1 MITSNSYRVTKQTVR
16 YNVTSLKQKMKW
28 GYEMNVSEEKIGKNG
43 HLYGHQ
49 RKNKKKL
56 NSRKSLI

>member
-1 MITSNSYRVTKQTVR
+1 MITSSSYQVTKQTVL

-28 GYEMNVSEEKIGKNG
+28 GYEMTGLEEEILKNG

-49 RKNKKKL
+49 RKNKKSSIPV
-56 NSRKSLI
+56 NY